1 MQTGGVSDSQNSI
14 IVNDPNCFLGSMLE
28 SSPNLEAGNFEE
40 PPITDL
46 PNKILHNYKIIN
58 FIGEGAFG

>member
-1 MQTGGVSDSQNSI
+1 
-14 IVNDPNCFLGSMLE
+14 MLE